1 MIPFSLIANLSMM
14 GEWNFSVPL
23 LSQSNFFGVWFWQL
37 ISVALAIGIGFI
49 FLFGKK
55 QRKNMREFMERRTE
69 TILDQKTKIEEQN
82 SLLEVEHKKSDELLQ
97 DIFPKKIIKI
107 LKKFPFS
114 DSRPLLNKF
123 KYFYIFIS
131 FYRFI
136 GIKKLYFIRH

>member
-37 ISVALAIGIGFI
+37 ISVALAIGISFI

-107 LKKFPFS
+107 LKKLS
-114 DSRPLLNKF
+114 LGNDRSLLN
-123 KYFYIFIS
+123 
-131 FYRFI
+131 
-136 GIKKLYFIRH
+136 